1 MTMKRLTLAAAVA
14 AVAVSG
20 AVSGALTPVQAED
33 GIYIPL
39 LTYRTGAFADS
50 GTPIANGMSDY
61 FALLN
66 KRDGGINGVKL
77 VVEECETGYKTD
89 VGVEC
94 YERTKTKGA
103 VVYNPYSTGITNA
116 IIPKTNSDKIPV
128 LSMGYGL
135 TPAADGR
142 VFPWVFNL
150 PTTYWSQAS
159 VFVKYVADQE
169 GGMDKLKGK
178 TIGLIHLDHPY
189 GKEPIPTLEKLSAAH
204 GFDFVTYPV
213 PPKTMQDQRSTW
225 EKIDSDEPDW
235 LFMWG
240 WGAMNPTAVK
250 GAVDVDYPMDRFI
263 GVWWSGNESDVRDA
277 GQKAEG
283 YLAGDFHGVGDGWP
297 LFKDLR
303 EHVVGKDGSQTPD
316 SMVGETLYNRGV
328 FNAIVVAEA
337 IRTAQGKFGNKAI
350 NGEEMRWGLENIVL
364 DKARLDELG
373 LAGFTNPINV
383 TCEDHEG
390 SHPVYLKKWDGT
402 AWEKSTEWI
411 EPMRDVVRPLIEE
424 EAAKIAS
431 ERGLATNAC
440 TS

>member
-1 MTMKRLTLAAAVA
+1 MHIKRLTLGLAAGAMLATSTLGSALA
-14 AVAVSG
+14 A
-20 AVSGALTPVQAED
+20 E

-39 LTYRTGAFADS
+39 LTYRTGPFADS
-50 GTPIANGMSDY
+50 GTPIANGLNDY

-94 YERTKTKGA
+94 YERTKGKGA
-103 VVYNPYSTGITNA
+103 VVMNPYSTGITNA
-116 IIPKTNSDKIPV
+116 IIPKTVEDKIPV

-169 GGMDKLKGK
+169 GGMDKLSGK
-178 TIGLIHLDHPY
+178 KIGLIHLDHPY
-189 GKEPIPTLEKLSAAH
+189 GKEPIPTLEKLSEMH

-213 PPKTMQDQRSTW
+213 PPKTMQDQRTTW
-225 EKIDSDEPDW
+225 EKIEDEEPDW

-250 GAVDVDYPMDRFI
+250 GAADVDYPMDRFI
-263 GVWWSGNESDVRDA
+263 GVWWSGNESDVRESGD
-277 GQKAEG
+277 KATG

-297 LFKDLR
+297 LFAEIR
-303 EHVVGKDGSQTPD
+303 SEIVGTDASQTPD
-316 SMVGETLYNRGV
+316 TMVGETLYNRGIM
-328 FNAIVVAEA
+328 NAVIVAEA

-350 NGEEMRWGLENIVL
+350 NGEEMRWGLENIDL
-364 DKARLDELG
+364 TSARLKELG
-373 LAGFTNPINV
+373 LEGFANPISV
-383 TCEDHEG
+383 SCADHEG
-390 SHPVYLKKWDGT
+390 NHSVYLKRWNGSGWDRH
-402 AWEKSTEWI
+402 SDWI
-411 EPMRDVVRPLIEE
+411 SPMQDVVRPLIEK
-424 EAAKIAS
+424 EAAKLAV
-431 ERGLATNAC
+431 ERGLEVRGC
-440 TS
+440 